1 MTTDYAKR
9 SEILKHLWVNHNDNE
24 IFEEFIDLNDLG
36 LPMAYFISQGIVEST
51 PMAEDLVNQSFQALL
66 DMFEVDDRGFKS
78 LQEIINTRA

>member
-1 MTTDYAKR
+1 MTTDYAKKVD
-9 SEILKHLWVNHNDNE
+9 ILKHLWLNYSDNDM
-24 IFEEFIDLNDLG
+24 FEEFIDLNDLG